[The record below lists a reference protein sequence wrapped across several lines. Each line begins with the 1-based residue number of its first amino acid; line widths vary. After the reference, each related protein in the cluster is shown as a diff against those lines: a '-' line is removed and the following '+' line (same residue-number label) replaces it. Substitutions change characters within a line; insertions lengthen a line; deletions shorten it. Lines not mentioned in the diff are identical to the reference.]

1 MVTSMIPAQA
11 IAAAGADYQIEPIWG
26 RWQVV
31 GYKVCDQ
38 WDNEIARYDMKGRQ
52 VVSPDDIQAKS

>member
-1 MVTSMIPAQA
+1 MTPRIPAQA
-11 IAAAGADYQIEPIWG
+11 IAAAGESYQIEPIWG

-38 WDNEIARYDMKGRQ
+38 WDNEIARYDMRGRQ
-52 VVSPDDIQAKS
+52 VVSPDQLPGAS